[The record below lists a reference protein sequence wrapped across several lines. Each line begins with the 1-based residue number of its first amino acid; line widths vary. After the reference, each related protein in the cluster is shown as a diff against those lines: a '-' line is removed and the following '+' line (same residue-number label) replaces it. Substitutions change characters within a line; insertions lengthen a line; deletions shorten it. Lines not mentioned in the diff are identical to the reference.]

1 MNMSS
6 PHPMRGLLSGSIAYH
21 DAVAASLGIN
31 ATDLRCLELLA
42 AEPDVTPSRLADLAG
57 LTTGAVTGV
66 LDRLEEAG
74 FLRREA
80 DPGDRRRIVVRMVPE
95 RMGEIEAAHEP
106 LVGRIGQLDRGD
118 DGTAY
123 IGSLTEALGAETG
136 RLRVQVDGGMLGDA
150 YLAPLADVSRARLV
164 LATGAPR
171 INFSATRF
179 GQQVRMVAETAST
192 RLRLG
197 AAPGRGELIRATF
210 IGPPP
215 DVRNADGTV
224 QMRFRR
230 RMIDT
235 RAREIDARLNASASW
250 TIEVEGGITD
260 LDADL
265 RDVPLDGLAVRG
277 GANHVKL
284 QLPRPSGTVRI
295 SIAGGSS
302 VMRISRPAGVPIAL
316 DPGGGISHLRVD
328 GKRHGALGD
337 GQRLATDRYA
347 SEPNRYELE
356 LGGGVSD
363 LRITGG

>member
-1 MNMSS
+1 
-6 PHPMRGLLSGSIAYH
+6 MRGLLAGSIALH

-74 FLRREA
+74 FLRRDA
-80 DPGDRRRIVVRMVPE
+80 DPGDRRRIVVRTIPE
-95 RMGEIEAAHEP
+95 RIGEITAAYEP
-106 LVGRIGQLDRGD
+106 LVARIHELDGGRDR
-118 DGTAY
+118 TAY
-123 IGSLTEALGAETG
+123 IASLTAALGAEAE

-171 INFSATRF
+171 ISLNASRF
-179 GQQVRMVAETAST
+179 GQQVRMVAEAAST

-210 IGPPP
+210 GGPPP

-224 QMRFRR
+224 VMRFRR
-230 RMIDT
+230 RMLDT
-235 RAREIDARLNASASW
+235 RAREVDARLNPSASW
-250 TIEVEGGITD
+250 TIEVEGGLTD

-302 VMRISRPAGVPIAL
+302 EVRISRPIGVPMAIA
-316 DPGGGISHLRVD
+316 GGGGDISHLRVD
-328 GKRHGALGD
+328 GTRLGAHAG
-337 GQRLATDRYA
+337 GTRLATDRYDA
-347 SEPNRYELE
+347 EPNRYELE
-356 LGGGVSD
+356 LEGGASD